1 MVADIAT
8 FKKIIGAYREQ
19 IVDDWIEEQRRGNTL
34 RNDLIPESQI
44 RVQAADFLDVFSEI
58 LDSGDTSIPAGPEWD
73 RVKGFLKTVSE
84 KRVMAGYTPVEATAV
99 VISLKQPLCRL
110 AKAEFEGDIATVDRA
125 IWDMN
130 VLLDHLAFFVMETFI
145 NKKEEVIARQ
155 REEIAELS
163 TPVVQIWE
171 GVVILPLIGTL
182 DSRRTQDMM
191 ERLLNT
197 IVKFDAR
204 VAIIDITGV
213 SAVDTLVAQHLLKTV
228 AAARL
233 MGAEC
238 MISGISPAIA
248 QTIVQLGVSVGDVK
262 TEYKLYD
269 AFREAL
275 RMSGFSSPRKIES

>member
-1 MVADIAT
+1 MATSIAA
-8 FKKIIGAYREQ
+8 FNELIGAFREQ
-19 IVDDWIEEQRRGNTL
+19 ILDDWVEEQRRGKTL
-34 RNDLIPESQI
+34 RNDLIPESQL
-44 RVQAADFLDVFSEI
+44 RVQGGDFLDVLGEA
-58 LDSGDTSIPAGPEWD
+58 LDSGDLTSLSGAAWD
-73 RVKGFLKTVSE
+73 RVRVFLKTASE
-84 KRVMAGYTPVEATAV
+84 KRVMAGYTPMEATAV
-99 VISLKQPLCRL
+99 LVSLKQPLCMR
-110 AKAEFEGDIATVDRA
+110 AHAEFEGDIETVDGA
-125 IWDMN
+125 IWEVN
-130 VLLDHLAFFVMETFI
+130 LLLDKLAFFVMETFL
-145 NKKEEVIARQ
+145 NKKEEIIARQ

-197 IVKFDAR
+197 IVRFDAR

-213 SAVDTLVAQHLLKTV
+213 AAVDTLVAQHLLKTV

-248 QTIVQLGVSVGDVK
+248 QTIVQLGVSVGDVR

-275 RMSGFSSPRKIES
+275 RMSGFSTPRKVEP

>member
-1 MVADIAT
+1 MTEKTVDFKDLIVAHKD
-8 FKKIIGAYREQ
+8 RL
-19 IVDDWIEEQRRGNTL
+19 VDDWIGEQRRIKAL
-34 RNDLIPESQI
+34 RNDLIPEDQI
-44 RVQAADFLDVFSEI
+44 RIQAGDFLELFDEAIRSGN
-58 LDSGDTSIPAGPEWD
+58 LDTLTGPAWD
-73 RVKGFLKTVSE
+73 SVRHFLKNASD

-99 VISLKQPLCRL
+99 IISLKQPLCCL
-110 AKAEFEGDIATVDRA
+110 ARELLDGTLEEVDEA
-125 IWDMN
+125 LWEMNN
-130 VLLDHLAFFVMETFI
+130 VLDTFGFFVMDTFLH
-145 NKKEEVIARQ
+145 KKEEIIERQ
-155 REEIAELS
+155 KEEIAELS

-171 GVVILPLIGTL
+171 GIVILPLIGTL

-191 ERLLNT
+191 ERLLSM
-197 IVKFDAR
+197 IVKYDAR

-213 SAVDTLVAQHLLKTV
+213 GAVDTLVAQHLLKTV

-275 RMSGFSSPRKIES
+275 RLSGFSSPRKLES